1 MQFKKK
7 NMITVFLEEG
17 LFLGSKIY
25 TIEVENT
32 ENKVDL
38 IYFTISV
45 NKGCTQAGPEF
56 SGPIK

>member
-1 MQFKKK
+1 
-7 NMITVFLEEG
+7 MITVFLEEG

-25 TIEVENT
+25 TIEVGNK

-38 IYFTISV
+38 IYFTISIY
-45 NKGCTQAGPEF
+45 KGCIQADLEF